1 MKFLSFLKD
10 EKYCE
15 AREIFYPNCFVCN
28 KHYLVIFGL
37 KFMLYVIFYYFSDP
51 FDDAFMLEMQ
61 SQAQDHSLLMQHYHL
76 KVLDYQ
82 QVLVVQPKY
91 DRSNPMFN
99 NNTT

>member
-1 MKFLSFLKD
+1 
-10 EKYCE
+10 
-15 AREIFYPNCFVCN
+15 
-28 KHYLVIFGL
+28 
-37 KFMLYVIFYYFSDP
+37 MLYNFYVILFSDFRPEVYAVFYYFSDP
-51 FDDAFMLEMQ
+51 FDDAFILEMQ

-91 DRSNPMFN
+91 DRSNPMFK